1 MLSSSV
7 PTNKMRFIVEV
18 LKLFI
23 AIIGVL
29 AGAVV
34 CLVWLLDI
42 IIIIMGYGDSE

>member
-1 MLSSSV
+1 M
-7 PTNKMRFIVEV
+7 EV

-23 AIIGVL
+23 AIIGGL

-42 IIIIMGYGDSE
+42 IIRIMGYGDSE